1 MKSINLYIFIFIVG
15 LFFYSCNKDK
25 EVKVLTSEVF
35 LFDSE
40 LHTPYFLSVTDKS
53 LIISNTQ
60 GDTIINV
67 YDIQTSTKTNQFL
80 LRGEGPNELL
90 HLMGIQYSSV
100 DSCIYLSDPFRKLM
114 YKVEKYEDTNPVI
127 KKIFQYASVDNE
139 PNIIGDWCRYMSN
152 GKIICAGITPA
163 GMLTYLNP
171 NFTMIKH
178 FEKFPDKSLVNENL
192 SDIANIML
200 YQSCSS
206 VSPNGNHLAVAY
218 YGADII
224 GVASTVNKDSVS
236 VHFNKKAYPN
246 DIYVAQYSSQSSQA
260 AYTGK
265 SMSYYVGITSSDKYF
280 YVLYKGKR
288 NRDCEQGLSRAAH
301 VKCFDWDLNLISEF
315 NLDQDALQIAVSPDD
330 QYIYALTS
338 SSDNG
343 YRILKYGL

>member
-1 MKSINLYIFIFIVG
+1 MKSIKLSLFIFIIG
-15 LFFYSCNKDK
+15 SFFCSCNKDE
-25 EVKVLTSEVF
+25 EVKTLIPEVF
-35 LFDSE
+35 LVDSE
-40 LHTPYFLSVTDKS
+40 LHTPYFLAVTDKS

-67 YDIQTSTKTNQFL
+67 YDIQTKTKTNRFL

-114 YKVEKYEDTNPVI
+114 YKVKKYEDARPVI
-127 KKIFQYASVDNE
+127 ETIFQYGSVDNKI
-139 PNIIGDWCRYMSN
+139 NIIGDWCRYMSN
-152 GKIICAGITPA
+152 DKIICAGITPE
-163 GMLTYLNP
+163 GMLTCLNP

-178 FEKFPDKSLVNENL
+178 LEKFPDKDLVNESL
-192 SDIANIML
+192 SDMANITL

-206 VSPNGNHLAVAY
+206 VSPNGKHLAIAY

-246 DIYVAQYSSQSSQA
+246 DIYVVQYDNQSSQA

-265 SMSYYVGITSSDKYF
+265 SMSYYIGITSSDKRF

-288 NRDCEQGLSRAAH
+288 NRDCEKGLSKSAH

-315 NLDQDALQIAVSPDD
+315 DLDQEALQIAVSPDD